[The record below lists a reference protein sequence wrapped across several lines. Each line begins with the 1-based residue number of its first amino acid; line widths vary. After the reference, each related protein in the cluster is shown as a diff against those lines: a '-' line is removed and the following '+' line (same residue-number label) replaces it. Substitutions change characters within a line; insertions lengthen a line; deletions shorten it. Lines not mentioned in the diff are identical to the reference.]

1 MKRPVQHQNYYSCP
15 HPSTSCMFTLVR
27 LRPDS
32 GHSTNNGSQ
41 PPNVTSALSARS
53 HTANRCASM
62 LSHSTLHISF
72 RHSCHQLRTIAF
84 GGHFKNVRLSTQYIR
99 LPSTPNRPQAMI
111 EPALNASVSHI
122 SFVTFH
128 FHTHYS
134 TYETSLVHLLPRDLH
149 LVRVK
154 LAHNRHFP
162 HERPSDNPVV

>member
-15 HPSTSCMFTLVR
+15 HPSTTCMFTLVR

-62 LSHSTLHISF
+62 LSHFTLHLSL
-72 RHSCHQLRTIAF
+72 RYSCHQLKTIAF
-84 GGHFKNVRLSTQYIR
+84 GGHFKNVRLSTQRQCFTYFIRDFSFPYTLLYIR
-99 LPSTPNRPQAMI
+99 NI
-111 EPALNASVSHI
+111 
-122 SFVTFH
+122 F
-128 FHTHYS
+128 
-134 TYETSLVHLLPRDLH
+134 VHLLPRDLH

>member
-15 HPSTSCMFTLVR
+15 HPSTTCMFTLVR

-53 HTANRCASM
+53 RTANRCASM
-62 LSHSTLHISF
+62 LSHFTLHLSL
-72 RHSCHQLRTIAF
+72 RYSCHQLKTIAF
-84 GGHFKNVRLSTQYIR
+84 RGHFKNVRLSTQNIR
-99 LPSTPNRPQAMI
+99 LPSTPHRPQAMI
-111 EPALNASVSHI
+111 EPTLNAQCFTYFI
-122 SFVTFH
+122 RDFSFPYTLLYIRNIF
-128 FHTHYS
+128 
-134 TYETSLVHLLPRDLH
+134 VHLLPRDLH